1 MDAQK
6 KERKFGEIDKIAFLK
21 GTVSTIFNITVEPK
35 NVYVMLEV

>member
-6 KERKFGEIDKIAFLK
+6 KERKFGEIDKIAILK
-21 GTVSTIFNITVEPK
+21 GAVSTIFNITVEPK